1 MAVTRLEVHSIRS
14 FAGGAVFGDTGPY
27 RQTDGIVHLAVN
39 PDHPANEVIT
49 DIKLA
54 PRDSAGMAHCSADF
68 TILQPEDPSR
78 GSHRIVFDVVNR
90 GNPTILTNLNS
101 AGQRLGAGNG
111 FLMRQGYTVVW
122 CGWQYDVPPD
132 ATGLV
137 KAYVPEALNADGSP
151 ISGRISVAFQ
161 PHRVVYSHFLADRL
175 HKPHPTT
182 DISDPGASL
191 VVREY
196 QDGPAEVIPR
206 DQWSFARLDGE
217 EVVADSRSVYLA
229 AGFQPGKVYEITYTT
244 AGADV
249 VGMGMLAPRDLVSFL
264 RYGVAEAGNP
274 CAGDI
279 EYAFT
284 FGRSQSGGFLRRFL
298 YCGLTQD
305 EEDRPVFEGLIP
317 LVAGSGRGEMN
328 QRFGQPSTPARP
340 SAGRSFPFHDTL
352 QTDPDSGRADGL
364 LALLDANGKTPK
376 VLLTNTSAEYWSG
389 HASLV
394 HTTMDGSADL
404 DPSENVRIY
413 LYSGTQHGPGQL
425 NLFDVDVREGPR
437 GQQLDNAVDYRP
449 LLRAALKNVERWVI
463 DGVEPPASMHPRL
476 DNGTAVPAPE
486 LESTFLSIPDVNFV
500 EVLKHVHRADFGP
513 EAHNGLVL
521 PAPESKE
528 PYPNFVPAVDADGN
542 EVAGIRLP
550 DLTVPLATYTG
561 WNLRH
566 PDSGAP
572 GQIMPQIGSTIPF
585 PATREDREATGD
597 PRPSIEERYASRDD
611 FLEQVGQ
618 AAQALVDAR
627 YMLAEDIATVTEQ
640 ASQRYDS
647 LIAMRAEVPAATDDD

>member
-1 MAVTRLEVHSIRS
+1 MAVTRLEVHSIRP
-14 FAGGAVFGDTGPY
+14 FAGGANFGNTGPY
-27 RQTDGIVHLAVN
+27 RQIDGIVHLAVDPN
-39 PDHPANEVIT
+39 HPANEVIT

-54 PRDSAGMAHCSADF
+54 PRDAAGRAHCAADF

-111 FLMRQGYTVVW
+111 FLMRHGYTVVW
-122 CGWQYDVPPD
+122 CGWQYDVPPSV
-132 ATGLV
+132 AGLV
-137 KAYVPEALNADGSP
+137 KAHVPEAFNPDGSS
-151 ISGRISVAFQ
+151 ISGRIAIGFQ
-161 PHRVVYSHFLADRL
+161 PHAFTYTHTLADRL
-175 HKPHPTT
+175 HRPHPAV
-182 DISDPGASL
+182 DINEADATL
-191 VVREY
+191 VEREY
-196 QDGPAEVIPR
+196 QDGPGELIPR
-206 DQWSFARLDGE
+206 NRWSFARREGE
-217 EVVADSRSVYLA
+217 EVVADSRSVYLET
-229 AGFQPGKVYEITYTT
+229 GFQPGQVYEITYTT
-244 AGADV
+244 AGAAV

-264 RYGVAEAGNP
+264 RYGSTETGNP

-279 EYAFT
+279 EHAFA

-305 EEDRPVFEGLIP
+305 EEDRPVFEGMIP

-352 QTDPDSGRADGL
+352 QTDPHSGRVDGL
-364 LALLDANGKTPK
+364 LARLDGAGKTPK

-389 HASLV
+389 HASLI

-404 DPSENVRIY
+404 EPSENLRIY

-425 NLFDVDVREGPR
+425 NLFDVDVREGPK
-437 GQQLDNAVDYRP
+437 GQQLDNSVDYRP
-449 LLRAALKNVERWVI
+449 LLRAALKNVEQWAI
-463 DGVEPPASMHPRL
+463 AGVQPPASRHPRL
-476 DNGTAVPAPE
+476 DDGTAVPALD
-486 LESTFLSIPDVNFV
+486 LEATFRSFPGVNFP

-513 EAHNGLVL
+513 EAHQGRVQ
-521 PAPESKE
+521 PAPSSNE

-550 DLTVPLATYTG
+550 DLAVPLATYAG

-585 PATREDREATGD
+585 PPTREAREATGD
-597 PRPSIEERYASRDD
+597 PRLSIEERYASREE
-611 FLEQVGQ
+611 FLDQVWH
-618 AAQALVDAR
+618 AAQLLIDAR
-627 YMLAEDIATVTEQ
+627 LMLAEDMETVMEQ
-640 ASQRYDS
+640 AAQRYDS
-647 LIAMRAEVPAATDDD
+647 LITLQTQVPVATDDN

>member
-1 MAVTRLEVHSIRS
+1 MAVTRLEVHSIRP
-14 FAGGAVFGDTGPY
+14 FAGGAVFGGAGPY
-27 RQTDGIVHLAVN
+27 RQIDGIVHLAVN
-39 PDHPANEVIT
+39 PNHPANEVIT
-49 DIKLA
+49 DINLA
-54 PRDSAGMAHCSADF
+54 PRDAAGMAHCSADF
-68 TILQPEDPSR
+68 TILQPADPSR
-78 GSHRIVFDVVNR
+78 GCHRIVFDVVNR

-111 FLMRQGYTVVW
+111 FLMRHGYTVAW

-132 ATGLV
+132 VAGLV
-137 KAYVPEALNADGSP
+137 KACVPEALNADGSP
-151 ISGRISVAFQ
+151 ISGRISVAYQ
-161 PHRVVYSHFLADRL
+161 PHRVVYSHTLADRL
-175 HKPHPTT
+175 HKPHPTS
-182 DISDPGASL
+182 DINDPDATL

-206 DQWSFARLDGE
+206 DRWRFARLDGE

-244 AGADV
+244 VGADV

-264 RYGVAEAGNP
+264 RYGSAEAGNP

-352 QTDPDSGRADGL
+352 QKDPDSGRTDGL
-364 LALLDANGKTPK
+364 LARLDASGKTPK

-394 HTTMDGSADL
+394 HTTMDGTADL
-404 DPSENVRIY
+404 EPSDNVRIY

-476 DNGTAVPAPE
+476 DNDTAVPAPV
-486 LESTFLSIPDVNFV
+486 LEPTFVSIPGVNFV
-500 EVLKHVHRADFGP
+500 AVLKHVHRADFGP
-513 EAHNGLVL
+513 EAHNGLVR
-521 PAPESKE
+521 PAPESKDL
-528 PYPNFVPAVDADGN
+528 YPNFVPAVDADGN

-550 DLTVPLATYTG
+550 DLAVPLATYTG

-585 PATREDREATGD
+585 PATREDREASGD
-597 PRPSIEERYASRDD
+597 PRPSIEERYASRED
-611 FLEQVGQ
+611 FLEQVER

-627 YMLAEDIATVTEQ
+627 YMLAEDIGTVTEQ
-640 ASQRYDS
+640 AGQRYDS
-647 LIAMRAEVPAATDDD
+647 LIAMREEVPAATDDD

>member
-1 MAVTRLEVHSIRS
+1 MAVNRLEVHSIRP
-14 FAGGAVFGDTGPY
+14 FAGGAVFGETGPY
-27 RQTDGIVHLAVN
+27 RQIDGIVHVAVD

-54 PRDSAGMAHCSADF
+54 PRDAAGRVHCSADF
-68 TILQPEDPSR
+68 TILQPDNPSR

-111 FLMRQGYTVVW
+111 FLMRHGYTVVW

-132 ATGLV
+132 TAGLV
-137 KAYVPEALNADGSP
+137 KAWVPEALNADGSP

-161 PHRVVYSHFLADRL
+161 PYRAIQTHSLADRQ
-175 HKPHPTT
+175 HRTHPAS
-182 DISDPGASL
+182 DINDPEATL
-191 VVREY
+191 VVREF

-206 DQWSFARLDGE
+206 NQWSFARLDGE
-217 EVVADSRSVYLA
+217 EAVPDSRCVYYPE
-229 AGFQPGKVYEITYTT
+229 GFQPGKVYEVTYTT
-244 AGADV
+244 TGADV

-264 RYGVAEAGNP
+264 RYGSEEEGNP

-279 EYAFT
+279 EHAFT

-305 EEDRPVFEGLIP
+305 EQDRPVFEGLIP

-352 QTDPDSGRADGL
+352 QTNPDTGRTDGL
-364 LALLDANGKTPK
+364 LARLDATGKTPRI
-376 VLLTNTSAEYWSG
+376 LLTNTSAEYWSG
-389 HASLV
+389 HASLI
-394 HTTMDGSADL
+394 HTTMDGTADL
-404 DPSENVRIY
+404 EPSENVRIY

-437 GQQLDNAVDYRP
+437 GQQLDNSVDYRP
-449 LLRAALKNVERWVI
+449 LLRAALKNVDRWVTE
-463 DGVEPPASMHPRL
+463 GAEPPASSHPRL
-476 DNGTAVPAPE
+476 DDGTAVPGPE
-486 LESTFLSIPDVNFV
+486 QEATFRAIPGVNFP
-500 EVLKHVHRADFGP
+500 EVHKSLFRTNFGP
-513 EAHNGLVL
+513 EAHNGLVE
-521 PAPESKE
+521 PAATSGE
-528 PYPNFVPAVDADGN
+528 PYPNYVPRVDADGN
-542 EVAGIRLP
+542 EIAGIRLP
-550 DLTVPLATYTG
+550 DLTVPLATYAG

-566 PDSGAP
+566 PDNGAP

-585 PATREDREATGD
+585 PATRADREATGD
-597 PRPSIEERYASRDD
+597 PRPSIEERYASRED
-611 FLEQVGQ
+611 FLDQVSR
-618 AAQALVDAR
+618 AAQALIDAR
-627 YMLAEDIATVTEQ
+627 YMLPEDMETVTDQ
-640 ASQRYDS
+640 AAQRYDS
-647 LIAMRAEVPAATDDD
+647 LKSLRAEMLAATDDD

>member
-1 MAVTRLEVHSIRS
+1 MAVTRLEVHSIRP

-27 RQTDGIVHLAVN
+27 RQIDGIVHLAVN
-39 PDHPANEVIT
+39 PNHPANEVIT

-54 PRDSAGMAHCSADF
+54 PRDAAGLAHCSADF
-68 TILQPEDPSR
+68 TILQPQEPSR

-111 FLMRQGYTVVW
+111 FLMRHGYTVVW

-132 ATGLV
+132 VAGLV

-161 PHRVVYSHFLADRL
+161 PHRVVYSHTLADRL
-175 HKPHPTT
+175 HKPHPTS
-182 DISDPGASL
+182 DINDPGATL

-206 DQWSFARLDGE
+206 DRWSFARLDGE
-217 EVVADSRSVYLA
+217 EVVVDSRSVYYSD
-229 AGFQPGKVYEITYTT
+229 GFQPGKVYEITYTT

-264 RYGVAEAGNP
+264 RYGLAEAGNP

-279 EYAFT
+279 EHAFT

-298 YCGLTQD
+298 YCRLTQD

-352 QTDPDSGRADGL
+352 QTDPDSGRTDGL
-364 LALLDANGKTPK
+364 LARLDANGKTPK

-389 HASLV
+389 HASLI

-404 DPSENVRIY
+404 GPSENVRIY
-413 LYSGTQHGPGQL
+413 LYAGTQHGPGQL

-449 LLRAALKNVERWVI
+449 LLRAALKNVERWAI
-463 DGVEPPASMHPRL
+463 DGVEPPPSVHPRL

-486 LESTFLSIPDVNFV
+486 LESTFLSIPGVNFV

-513 EAHNGLVL
+513 EAHNGQVQ
-521 PAPESKE
+521 PAPKSNE
-528 PYPNFVPAVDADGN
+528 PYPNFVPAVDSDGN

-550 DLTVPLATYTG
+550 DLAVPLATYTG

-585 PATREDREATGD
+585 PATREDRDASSD
-597 PRPSIEERYASRDD
+597 PRPSIEERYASRED
-611 FLEQVGQ
+611 FLEQVERE
-618 AAQALVDAR
+618 AQALVGAR
-627 YMLAEDIATVTEQ
+627 YMLAEDMVTVREQ

>member
-1 MAVTRLEVHSIRS
+1 MAVTRLEVHSIRP
-14 FAGGAVFGDTGPY
+14 FAGGAVFGETGPY
-27 RQTDGIVHLAVN
+27 RQIDGIVHLAVDPN
-39 PDHPANEVIT
+39 HPANEVIT

-54 PRDSAGMAHCSADF
+54 PRDAAGRAHCSADF
-68 TILQPEDPSR
+68 TILQPEDTSR

-111 FLMRQGYTVVW
+111 FLMRHGYTVAW
-122 CGWQYDVPPD
+122 CGWQYDVPPN
-132 ATGLV
+132 APGLV
-137 KAYVPEALNADGSP
+137 KVYVPEALNPDGSS
-151 ISGRISVAFQ
+151 ISGRIAIGFQ
-161 PHRVVYSHFLADRL
+161 PHAVTHTHTLADRL
-175 HKPHPTT
+175 HKPHPAA
-182 DISDPGASL
+182 DINEPDATL

-206 DQWSFARLDGE
+206 GQWSFARLDGE

-229 AGFQPGKVYEITYTT
+229 SGFQPGMVYEVTYTT
-244 AGADV
+244 SGADV

-264 RYGVAEAGNP
+264 RYGSAEAGNP

-279 EYAFT
+279 EHAFT

-305 EEDRPVFEGLIP
+305 EENRPVFEGLIP

-352 QTDPDSGRADGL
+352 QTDPDSGRTDGL
-364 LALLDANGKTPK
+364 LARLDAADKTPR

-389 HASLV
+389 HASLI
-394 HTTMDGSADL
+394 HTTIDGAADL
-404 DPSENVRIY
+404 APSENVRIY
-413 LYSGTQHGPGQL
+413 HYSGTQHGPGQL

-437 GQQLDNAVDYRP
+437 GQQLDNSVDYRP
-449 LLRAALKNVERWVI
+449 LLRAALKNVERWAI
-463 DGVEPPASMHPRL
+463 DGVEPPASRHPRL
-476 DNGTAVPAPE
+476 DDGTAVPAPD
-486 LESTFLSIPDVNFV
+486 LEATFRSIPGVNFPG
-500 EVLKHVHRADFGP
+500 VLKHVHRADFGP
-513 EAHNGLVL
+513 EAHNGLVQ
-521 PAPESKE
+521 PAPSSNE

-542 EVAGIRLP
+542 EVTGIRLP
-550 DLTVPLATYTG
+550 DLTVPLATYAG

-597 PRPSIEERYASRDD
+597 PRLSIEERYPSREE
-611 FLEQVGQ
+611 FLDQVRQ
-618 AAQALVDAR
+618 AAQALVDTR
-627 YMLAEDIATVTEQ
+627 YMLPEDLDTVAEQ

-647 LIAMRAEVPAATDDD
+647 LITMRSEVPAATDDN